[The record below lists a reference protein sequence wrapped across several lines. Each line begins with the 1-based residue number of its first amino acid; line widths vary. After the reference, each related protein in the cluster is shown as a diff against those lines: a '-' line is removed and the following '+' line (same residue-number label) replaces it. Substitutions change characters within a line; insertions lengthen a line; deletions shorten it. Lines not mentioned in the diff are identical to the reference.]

1 MFSITAFAKRQA
13 LVEHVTGNIPE
24 PMTSDQP
31 IKRLVGFDSA
41 PVWMSPESIPMS
53 VDGIATK

>member
-1 MFSITAFAKRQA
+1 MFSMTAFAKRQA
-13 LVEHVTGNIPE
+13 LVEHVTANIPE